1 MINFT
6 IFFQEQQKLLRKLS
20 LSNRRYLY
28 YQINWKSRCSLIIGQ
43 RGVGKTTLML
53 QYLKENYKITSS
65 NALYISV
72 DNPYFKNISLY
83 EFATDFEKYGGEIL
97 FIDEIHKYKN
107 WSTHIKSIYD
117 STDLKLVISG
127 SSMIQIHA
135 QEADLS
141 RRVRLYR
148 LANLSFREYLS
159 FKKIADFPSY
169 SIDEIFENHLTIAND
184 ILTEIKPLAYFDDYL
199 SGGCYPFMLQD
210 EDDYTHLLMGII
222 NQILE
227 VDMPYVTNIN
237 FSQIDKIKKLVYLLS
252 TSVPLKPNIS
262 KLSIA
267 VEVSRPTLLEYIYYL
282 EIGSLTNSVNQ
293 KARGYGVVSRPDKL
307 FMYNTNLMR
316 AISKQADI
324 GTQRETFFV
333 NQIKSSLY
341 NVPSLLDEDILL
353 DKYGDFRVLNR
364 YTVEIGGKNKS
375 FKQIE
380 NIANSFVIADGI
392 ESGFGNKIPLWLFGF
407 LY

>member
-1 MINFT
+1 MLDFT
-6 IFFQEQQKLLRKLS
+6 IFFQEQQRLLRRLS
-20 LSNRRYLY
+20 LVNKRYLY
-28 YQINWKSRCSLIIGQ
+28 TQINWKGRCSLIIGQ

-53 QYLKENYKITSS
+53 QYLKENYEVSS
-65 NALYISV
+65 LKALYISV
-72 DNPYFKNISLY
+72 DNPFFKNISLY
-83 EFATDFEKYGGEIL
+83 EFAIEFEKYGGKVL
-97 FIDEIHKYKN
+97 FIDEIHKYKD

-117 STDLKLVISG
+117 STELKLIISG

-141 RRVRLYR
+141 RRIRLYR
-148 LANLSFREYLS
+148 LANLSFREYLA
-159 FKKIADFPSY
+159 FKGVADFPSY
-169 SIDEIFENHLTIAND
+169 TIDETFENHLAIAND
-184 ILTEIKPLAYFDDYL
+184 ILTEIKPLAYFDEYL
-199 SGGCYPFMLQD
+199 SRGCYPFSLQN
-210 EDDYTHLLMGII
+210 EDDYSHFLMGII

-267 VEVSRPTLLEYIYYL
+267 VEVSRPTLLEYIHYL

-293 KARGYGVVSRPDKL
+293 KARGYGVISKPDKL

-316 AISKQADI
+316 TISKSIDI

-341 NVPSLLDEDILL
+341 NESTLLDENILL
-353 DKYGDFRVLNR
+353 DTHGDFKILNK
-364 YTVEIGGKNKS
+364 YVVEVGGKNKS

-380 NIANSFVIADGI
+380 NLPNSFVVADGI
-392 ESGFGNKIPLWLFGF
+392 ESGFGAKIPLWLFGF

>member
-1 MINFT
+1 MIDFT
-6 IFFQEQQKLLRKLS
+6 IFFQEQQKLLRRLS
-20 LSNRRYLY
+20 LENKRYLY
-28 YQINWKSRCSLIIGQ
+28 SQINWKGRSSLIIGQ

-53 QYLKENYKITSS
+53 QYLKENYELPSTK
-65 NALYISV
+65 ALYISV
-72 DNPYFKNISLY
+72 DNPFFKNISLY
-83 EFATDFEKYGGEIL
+83 EFATDFEKYGGEVL
-97 FIDEIHKYKN
+97 FIDEVHKYKD

-117 STDLKLVISG
+117 STELKLVISG

-148 LANLSFREYLS
+148 LANLSFREYLA
-159 FKKIADFPSY
+159 FKGVADLPFY
-169 SIDEIFENHLTIAND
+169 TVDEVFENHLSIAND
-184 ILTEIKPLAYFDDYL
+184 ILTQIKPLAHFEEYL
-199 SGGCYPFMLQD
+199 SSGCYPFMLQD
-210 EDDYTHLLMGII
+210 KDDYNHLLMGIV

-237 FSQIDKIKKLVYLLS
+237 FSQIDKVKKLVYLLS

-267 VEVSRPTLLEYIYYL
+267 VEVSRPTLLEYIHYL

-293 KARGYGVVSRPDKL
+293 KARGYGVVSKPDKL

-316 AISKQADI
+316 GISKSMDI

-341 NVPSLLDEDILL
+341 NEPSLLDENILL
-353 DKYGDFRVLNR
+353 DVYGDFRVLNN

-380 NIANSFVIADGI
+380 NIPNSFVVADGI

>member
-6 IFFQEQQKLLRKLS
+6 IFFEEQQRLLRRLS
-20 LSNRRYLY
+20 LANKRYLY
-28 YQINWKSRCSLIIGQ
+28 HQVNWKGRCSLIIGQ
-43 RGVGKTTLML
+43 RGVGKTTIML
-53 QYLKENYKITSS
+53 QYLKESYTVTSS
-65 NALYISV
+65 EALYISV

-83 EFATDFEKYGGEIL
+83 EFATDFEKYGGKTL
-97 FIDEIHKYKN
+97 FIDEIHKYKD

-117 STDLKLVISG
+117 STELKLIISG

-159 FKKIADFPSY
+159 FKGVAEFPSY
-169 SIDEIFENHLTIAND
+169 SLDEIFENHVAIAND
-184 ILTEIKPLAYFDDYL
+184 ILTHIKPLAHFDDYL
-199 SGGCYPFMLQD
+199 SRGCYPFMLQD
-210 EDDYTHLLMGII
+210 EDDYTHLLMGIV

-262 KLSIA
+262 KLSVA
-267 VEVSRPTLLEYIYYL
+267 VEVSRPTLLEYIHYL

-293 KARGYGVVSRPDKL
+293 KARGYGVVSKPDKL

-316 AISKQADI
+316 AISKNVDI

-341 NVPSLLDEDILL
+341 NEPSLLDENILL
-353 DKYGDFRVLNR
+353 DIYGDFKVVNK

-380 NIANSFVIADGI
+380 NIPNSFVVADEI
-392 ESGFGNKIPLWLFGF
+392 ESGFGSKIPLWLFGF

>member
-6 IFFQEQQKLLRKLS
+6 IFFEEQQRVLRRLTLK
-20 LSNRRYLY
+20 NRRYLY
-28 YQINWKSRCSLIIGQ
+28 NQIDWENRCSLIIGQ
-43 RGVGKTTLML
+43 RGVGKTTIML
-53 QYLKENYKITSS
+53 QYLKEQYSNSS
-65 NALYISV
+65 KALYISV

-97 FIDEIHKYKN
+97 FIDEIHKYKE
-107 WSTHIKSIYD
+107 WSSHIKSIYD
-117 STDLKLVISG
+117 STELKLVISG
-127 SSMIQIHA
+127 SSMIQIHS

-148 LANLSFREYLS
+148 LANLSFREYLEFQDIGKFS
-159 FKKIADFPSY
+159 SY
-169 SIDEIFENHLTIAND
+169 TLDELFENHITIAND
-184 ILTEIKPLAYFDDYL
+184 ILEQIKPLAYFNDYL
-199 SGGCYPFMLQD
+199 NCGCYPFML
-210 EDDYTHLLMGII
+210 EGDDNYNHLLMGII

-227 VDMPYVTNIN
+227 VDLPYSTNIN
-237 FSQIDKIKKLVYLLS
+237 FSQIDKVKKLVYLLS

-262 KLSIA
+262 KLATA
-267 VEVSRPTLLEYIYYL
+267 VEVSRPTLLEYIHYL
-282 EIGSLTNSVNQ
+282 ELGSLTSSVNQ
-293 KARGYGVVSRPDKL
+293 KARGYGVISRPDKL

-316 AISKQADI
+316 AISQNIDK

-341 NVPSLLDEDILL
+341 NQALLIDENILL
-353 DKYGDFRVLNR
+353 SSQGDFKISNR

-375 FKQIE
+375 FEQIK
-380 NIANSFVIADGI
+380 NIENSFVLSDDI
-392 ESGFGNKIPLWLFGF
+392 EMGFGSKIPLWLFGF